1 MSKNTWF
8 GSDVSPKGSL
18 FENGLLMKRESRGF
32 YKVIVQIGDAY
43 AYGSFWLDSWLED
56 MTDDEWKELCSLVGM
71 TVEEYKANLS
81 EMSDDDKAATL
92 ATDLMGMV
100 DYSTLFGWTSWEPEC
115 YSEKQIKTR
124 LNKAIAA

>member
-8 GSDVSPKGSL
+8 GPDVSPECSL
-18 FENGLLMKRESRGF
+18 FDNGLLLKRESKGF
-32 YKVIVQIGDAY
+32 YKAIVQIGDTY

-56 MTDDEWKELCSLVGM
+56 MTDEEWKKLGSLVGM
-71 TVEEYKANLS
+71 SVEEYKANLS

-100 DYSTLFGWTSWEPEC
+100 DYSTLFGWTSWEPEY
-115 YSEKQIKTR
+115 YSESQIKSR

>member
-8 GSDVSPKGSL
+8 GSDVSPKDSL
-18 FENGLLMKRESRGF
+18 FENGLLMKRENKGF
-32 YKVIVQIGDAY
+32 YKVIVQIGDVY
-43 AYGSFWLDSWLED
+43 AYGSFWLDSWFKD

-71 TVEEYKANLS
+71 SVEEYKANLS

-100 DYSTLFGWTSWEPEC
+100 DYSTLFGWTGWEPEY
-115 YSEKQIKTR
+115 YSEKQIKSR

>member
-8 GSDVSPKGSL
+8 GSDVSPKDSL
-18 FENGLLMKRESRGF
+18 FENGLLMKRESKGF
-32 YKVIVQIGDAY
+32 YKVIAQIGDAY
-43 AYGSFWLDSWLED
+43 AYGSFWLDSWLID

-71 TVEEYKANLS
+71 SVEEYKANLK

-100 DYSTLFGWTSWEPEC
+100 DYSTLFGWTSWGPKY
-115 YSEKQIKTR
+115 YSESQIKTR
-124 LNKAIAA
+124 LNRAIAA

>member
-8 GSDVSPKGSL
+8 GSDVSAKESL
-18 FENGLLMKRESRGF
+18 FEYGLLLKRESEGF
-32 YKVIVQIGDAY
+32 YKVIVQIGDTY
-43 AYGSFWLDSWLED
+43 AYGSFWLDSWLKD
-56 MTDDEWKELCSLVGM
+56 MTDDEWNELCSLVGM
-71 TVEEYKANLS
+71 SVEEYKASLS

-100 DYSTLFGWTSWEPEC
+100 DYSTLFGWTSWEPE
-115 YSEKQIKTR
+115 YYTESQIKTR

>member
-1 MSKNTWF
+1 M
-8 GSDVSPKGSL
+8 
-18 FENGLLMKRESRGF
+18 
-32 YKVIVQIGDAY
+32 IVQIGDAY
-43 AYGSFWLDSWLED
+43 AYGSFWLYMWLED

-71 TVEEYKANLS
+71 SVEEYKASLS

-100 DYSTLFGWTSWEPEC
+100 DYSTLFGWTSWEPE
-115 YSEKQIKTR
+115 YYNESQIKSR

>member
-1 MSKNTWF
+1 MSKNKWF
-8 GSDVSPKGSL
+8 GSDVSPKDSL
-18 FENGLLMKRESRGF
+18 FESGLLMKREGKGF
-32 YKVIVQIGDAY
+32 YKVIVQIGEAY
-43 AYGSFWLDSWLED
+43 AYGSFWLDSWIED

-71 TVEEYKANLS
+71 SVEKYKANLS

-100 DYSTLFGWTSWEPEC
+100 DYSTLFGWTSWEPEY
-115 YSEKQIKTR
+115 YSESQIKIL

>member
-8 GSDVSPKGSL
+8 GSDVSPRCSL
-18 FENGLLMKRESRGF
+18 FDNGLLLKRKGNGF
-32 YKVIVQIGDAY
+32 YDVIVQIGDAY
-43 AYGSFWLDSWLED
+43 AYGSFWLDSWLKD

-71 TVEEYKANLS
+71 SVEEYKANLK

-100 DYSTLFGWTSWEPEC
+100 DYSTLFGWTSWEPE
-115 YSEKQIKTR
+115 YYTESQIKTR

>member
-8 GSDVSPKGSL
+8 GSDVSPRCSL
-18 FENGLLMKRESRGF
+18 FDNGLLLKRKGNGF
-32 YKVIVQIGDAY
+32 YDVIVQIGDAY
-43 AYGSFWLDSWLED
+43 AYGSFWLDSWLKD

-71 TVEEYKANLS
+71 SVEEYKANLS

-100 DYSTLFGWTSWEPEC
+100 DYSTLFGWTSLEPE
-115 YSEKQIKTR
+115 YYRESQIKTR